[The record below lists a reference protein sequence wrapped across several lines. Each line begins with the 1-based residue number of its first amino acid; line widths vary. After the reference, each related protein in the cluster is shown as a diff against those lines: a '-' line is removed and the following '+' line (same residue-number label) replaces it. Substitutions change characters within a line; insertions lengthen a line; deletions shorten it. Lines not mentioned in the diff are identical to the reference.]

1 MPNGKRPVQ
10 VSYPTQYQGSHIF
23 IDHNSMVVTAK
34 SPNQPGT
41 QQQQATQVLRPQAK
55 QMMKTAQTQQN
66 TNTLVIKNKQQAA
79 ATATIP
85 TGGANSTP
93 TSQSSGGQTGQT
105 VRKIIRHDSTSS
117 DTTGNATVQG
127 QQQMKSALTT
137 SPRPQTVLSPVSQA
151 NETLYQRATQAMP
164 TMPIRAQMIGPKMNG
179 GLIYYAAPNGLAT
192 GPGGGFLPYTQP
204 IPLRTVHDNN
214 NAFPKLATTHQ
225 GSTAYVHM
233 IGNQPIVSQSSQQP
247 QYVPTSA
254 GTIQMIT
261 STQPSSSPDM
271 FTIKPSI
278 LNRKRPQQSV
288 VVTQQQQ
295 HHQQPQ
301 MTTQQQQRENPPAK
315 QAKLETPSTSSS
327 PGLEQQQNNQ
337 VNIKVASKLK
347 YETVIR
353 SPQRNRRKQILETNI
368 ASPLRT
374 SSPAIS
380 IATTNSTTI
389 APPDKAVDDV
399 STDDADEWENEH
411 PKEMKLSFEESP
423 TLPSSANTTTTSSN
437 NDAAVPPYRKFLK
450 HSNNQRRASLNAASL
465 SHQQSESKDHHLH
478 HHLHHQ
484 PKVARAHRTRQPSA
498 KSTKS
503 TSQSSA
509 TSTATT
515 TPTPKK
521 KSHRAQIGWE
531 RRESSSSMHFMCGDH
546 VARLVGDVLDER
558 PLRNRELKEQARSCI
573 FKLNLLNRE
582 LSKCQTEQKVL
593 STRFSRQMNKARG
606 VLIEI

>member
-1 MPNGKRPVQ
+1 M
-10 VSYPTQYQGSHIF
+10 SYPTQYQGSHIF

-41 QQQQATQVLRPQAK
+41 QQQPTTQVLRPQAK
-55 QMMKTAQTQQN
+55 QMMKTQTTQQN
-66 TNTLVIKNKQQAA
+66 TNTVVIKNKQQAA

-85 TGGANSTP
+85 TSTNSTGS
-93 TSQSSGGQTGQT
+93 TNTNTNTTTNSTGQTGQT

-117 DTTGNATVQG
+117 DTTTGTVQG
-127 QQQMKSALTT
+127 QQAMKSALTT
-137 SPRPQTVLSPVSQA
+137 SPRPQTVLSPVTQA
-151 NETLYQRATQAMP
+151 NETLYQRATQAVP
-164 TMPIRAQMIGPKMNG
+164 AMPIRAQMIGPKMNG

-192 GPGGGFLPYTQP
+192 GPSGGFLPYTQP

-247 QYVPTSA
+247 QYVPAST

-288 VVTQQQQ
+288 VVQQQQ
-295 HHQQPQ
+295 NPATTQQ
-301 MTTQQQQRENPPAK
+301 QQQQRENPPAK

-327 PGLEQQQNNQ
+327 PSLEQQNNP

-353 SPQRNRRKQILETNI
+353 SPQRNRRKQILETI

-374 SSPAIS
+374 ASPAMS
-380 IATTNSTTI
+380 SVSTTI

-423 TLPSSANTTTTSSN
+423 TLPTNANNTTTTSTTN

-450 HSNNQRRASLNAASL
+450 HSNNQRRASLNAASN
-465 SHQQSESKDHHLH
+465 QQSESKD
-478 HHLHHQ
+478 HHQ

-503 TSQSSA
+503 TSQS
-509 TSTATT
+509 TT
-515 TPTPKK
+515 VPPPK
-521 KSHRAQIGWE
+521 KSHRAQIGGWE
-531 RRESSSSMHFMCGDH
+531 RRDSTSSMHFMCGDH

-582 LSKCQTEQKVL
+582 LAKCQKEQKEL
-593 STRFSRQMNKARG
+593 QSRFSGQKNKARG
-606 VLIEI
+606 VLIFLN